1 MQGKGLW
8 LGVGAGVLALLA
20 AGYFLFFNKEK
31 PQGTSSSLTSP
42 STSSPIPTEGTPVE
56 GEESEVREITI
67 EAEEYSYSTE
77 EISVKKGEKVKLTMV
92 NNGRMSHDF
101 VVDDTDIATSFVGPG
116 KSVSV
121 EFTIDE
127 IGSYTFFC
135 SVGNHRALGM
145 EGTLEVTE

>member
-1 MQGKGLW
+1 MQGKSLW
-8 LGVGAGVLALLA
+8 LGVGIGVLALLA

-31 PQGTSSSLTSP
+31 PQGTASSITS
-42 STSSPIPTEGTPVE
+42 SATSSPVQSEPTSVE
-56 GEESEVREITI
+56 GDESQVREITI
-67 EAEEYSYSTE
+67 EAEEYSFSTE
-77 EISVKKGEKVKLTMV
+77 GISVKKGEKVRLTLV

-101 VVDDTDIATSFVGPG
+101 VVDDTDIAASLAGPG

-121 EFTIDE
+121 EFTIE
-127 IGSYTFFC
+127 EAGSYTFYC

>member
-8 LGVGAGVLALLA
+8 LGVGVGVLALLA
-20 AGYFLFFNKEK
+20 LGYFLFFNKEK
-31 PQGTSSSLTSP
+31 PQTTSSSITSTV
-42 STSSPIPTEGTPVE
+42 TSTPVPSEPTSVE
-56 GEESEVREITI
+56 GDESQVREITI

-77 EISVKKGEKVKLTMV
+77 GISVKKGEKVKLILV

-101 VVDDTDIATSFVGPG
+101 VVDDTDIATSLAGPG

-121 EFTIDE
+121 EFTIE
-127 IGSYTFFC
+127 EAGSYTFYC